1 MLTFYGFGVAKAD
14 DRTVTLAALV
24 NRVYELAEG
33 IIIACDNEYT
43 DTFDKIAAV
52 ANAMLPLGSLAS
64 NCKSENFAF
73 DVNKVLGFMFDD
85 ALAGDLEG
93 FLRLFET
100 AEKTED
106 VAAGVPVTKA
116 LINASE
122 HIVDAIF
129 PDTVN
134 AENYEATVT
143 VKEDFTSG
151 DNDVVIASNNM
162 KSINNRKTELVP
174 AALNFVREA
183 GILPY
188 FAKCDNDHTSAELE
202 TVVISGKA
210 ATCTEAGVE
219 DAYACADCV
228 TLLPYIFP
236 SPSTRYSR

>member
-1 MLTFYGFGVAKAD
+1 
-14 DRTVTLAALV
+14 
-24 NRVYELAEG
+24 
-33 IIIACDNEYT
+33 
-43 DTFDKIAAV
+43 
-52 ANAMLPLGSLAS
+52 MLPLGSLAS

-73 DVNKVLGFMFDD
+73 DVNKVLGIMFDD

-162 KSINNRKTELVP
+162 KSISYMHRNRHKNHNL
-174 AALNFVREA
+174 F
-183 GILPY
+183 
-188 FAKCDNDHTSAELE
+188 KM
-202 TVVISGKA
+202 
-210 ATCTEAGVE
+210 
-219 DAYACADCV
+219 
-228 TLLPYIFP
+228 
-236 SPSTRYSR
+236 